1 MLSLVVRM
9 IFAPGTPVVTSIGAC
24 SNSDYHVAGYD
35 GKLETVPYSNNH
47 EDPDANLAEAVVHD
61 SPLTYFAVPENPWEP
76 GLAPATSSR

>member
-1 MLSLVVRM
+1 MLSLVVRI
-9 IFAPGTPVVTSIGAC
+9 IFAPGTPVVTSIGVC

-61 SPLTYFAVPENPWEP
+61 SPLTYFAVPKTHGN
-76 GLAPATSSR
+76 LV